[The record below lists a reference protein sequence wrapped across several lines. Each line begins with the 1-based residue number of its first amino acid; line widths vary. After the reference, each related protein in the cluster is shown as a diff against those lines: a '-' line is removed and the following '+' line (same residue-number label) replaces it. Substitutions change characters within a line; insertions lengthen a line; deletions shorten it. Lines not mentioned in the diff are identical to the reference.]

1 MSGSETKQ
9 GDILCIGEIFE
20 SIAGKDEQTLARTLE
35 RSSIKTM
42 LLFESVYGISPL
54 LHCART
60 GDMSHLGL
68 VRCLLKSGLCDSE
81 TVDSKGRTV
90 LAGLVGA
97 HAQTE
102 RTAAVGYLE
111 RMIEIVIEGADDS
124 TACYRMLKHNSLPLF
139 KAFLSLKQYDEGRLF
154 ECLTCALT
162 KLRVKLFILAVDLE
176 LFVLGILADYEFRH
190 FSGNWTGGRGKTV
203 DEWKA
208 QAGVVI
214 DCWSVIGKRYDN
226 ASCNDIDNRLLHRLL
241 VIHNH
246 LYFLHYL
253 NQNHQRKFLEHLR
266 LRELVKVKRFL
277 EQTEQKLREII
288 GECQSTIVH
297 KKESLI
303 EELMEKM
310 KISCKVTIYQQYE
323 AKRIAIG
330 SCNQNPDTLII
341 EMIKRIRK
349 EDYEWANSKSHE
361 LKALQQRQKQWL
373 IEQFEGRLKCIKQ
386 PQNVADRILAELK
399 RNPVGR
405 IAATIVASESFDLE
419 HLMRGKDRRTRRKL
433 IKCYGQLRQLY
444 SLHKIY
450 IVFSHVSRVQPA
462 NVETFQDCLKRTVM
476 TLGEMLKNTK
486 STPNMPNGRLKQ
498 AMGCMI
504 TRRFADIV
512 ISLRNSYARP
522 FSLSQLLIDANLERR
537 VYSSLPQ
544 QTVVIRMVM
553 NLLFVVQMA
562 EVRRSFYGMLMRC
575 GSLDALRSLLIY
587 TSKQDVFSTPIQTV
601 FGQVTQYFAKAKG
614 LLAELSENPVGNTV
628 EFSQLE
634 DQFQVQCGIVDEVK
648 AMLAAEKVLDYE
660 SLHQK
665 CISCNDLP
673 TIRRLLHSKINAYR
687 PNAVLESIGNRWNGN
702 GSSILRVP
710 GMVVRLSGIDTEL
723 VCNEL
728 ARIVDATRE
737 AKTSYKN
744 HTSQLIEDL
753 NISEEVDDVEGVEQL
768 TELLAPYYENIFLLD
783 KKWSVLRSFCKQR
796 RLPWNETDAQR
807 LRQRDEQQLQA
818 MYDERHRKLQTILAR
833 PDFRQVDPVRRNII
847 VQEDMNAT
855 LEQLQLELCAILTA
869 VGYFGTSFQRIKQGI
884 PLIQGRNYR
893 NLLAHD
899 SLSYN
904 MLSDSGDVK
913 KTVNAL
919 VFNRLQIRLF
929 ESKQNESI
937 ELRLPSLENMYQWVE
952 EQQQLLA
959 CVLADDLT
967 QTHAMMRSGGEI
979 KGYFCFTPDVAQYS
993 AAYYSIGHK
1002 IKAYCA
1008 LAPSLALLFDR
1019 YFPFSANTE

>member
-214 DCWSVIGKRYDN
+214 DCWSVIGK
-226 ASCNDIDNRLLHRLL
+226 
-241 VIHNH
+241 
-246 LYFLHYL
+246 
-253 NQNHQRKFLEHLR
+253 
-266 LRELVKVKRFL
+266 
-277 EQTEQKLREII
+277 
-288 GECQSTIVH
+288 
-297 KKESLI
+297 
-303 EELMEKM
+303 
-310 KISCKVTIYQQYE
+310 
-323 AKRIAIG
+323 
-330 SCNQNPDTLII
+330 
-341 EMIKRIRK
+341 
-349 EDYEWANSKSHE
+349 
-361 LKALQQRQKQWL
+361 
-373 IEQFEGRLKCIKQ
+373 
-386 PQNVADRILAELK
+386 
-399 RNPVGR
+399 
-405 IAATIVASESFDLE
+405 
-419 HLMRGKDRRTRRKL
+419 
-433 IKCYGQLRQLY
+433 
-444 SLHKIY
+444 
-450 IVFSHVSRVQPA
+450 RVQPA

-919 VFNRLQIRLF
+919 VFNRLQIRV
-929 ESKQNESI
+929 
-937 ELRLPSLENMYQWVE
+937 RTVT
-952 EQQQLLA
+952 
-959 CVLADDLT
+959 VT
-967 QTHAMMRSGGEI
+967 VTTRS
-979 KGYFCFTPDVAQYS
+979 TTDSSQ
-993 AAYYSIGHK
+993 
-1002 IKAYCA
+1002 
-1008 LAPSLALLFDR
+1008 LAPATDAAPDGPVDVPPADGTSSGPFGMTFSCVCSSVATSTALLIVFSSGYLPLTGGGIVSPAPPKSLYVSASGAHSPLKSSVSTDHTIRPASFCRTANRTLFAIERVLSYTTTCEAVPFDLIATISEAAASHSSVQSSGLR
-1019 YFPFSANTE
+1019 FSSSHTSL

>member
-1 MSGSETKQ
+1 MEF
-9 GDILCIGEIFE
+9 I
-20 SIAGKDEQTLARTLE
+20 
-35 RSSIKTM
+35 
-42 LLFESVYGISPL
+42 
-54 LHCART
+54 
-60 GDMSHLGL
+60 
-68 VRCLLKSGLCDSE
+68 
-81 TVDSKGRTV
+81 
-90 LAGLVGA
+90 
-97 HAQTE
+97 
-102 RTAAVGYLE
+102 
-111 RMIEIVIEGADDS
+111 RMI
-124 TACYRMLKHNSLPLF
+124 
-139 KAFLSLKQYDEGRLF
+139 AFQ
-154 ECLTCALT
+154 
-162 KLRVKLFILAVDLE
+162 
-176 LFVLGILADYEFRH
+176 
-190 FSGNWTGGRGKTV
+190 
-203 DEWKA
+203 
-208 QAGVVI
+208 
-214 DCWSVIGKRYDN
+214 
-226 ASCNDIDNRLLHRLL
+226 
-241 VIHNH
+241 
-246 LYFLHYL
+246 
-253 NQNHQRKFLEHLR
+253 
-266 LRELVKVKRFL
+266 LVKVKCFL
-277 EQTEQKLREII
+277 EQMEQKLREII
-288 GECQSTIVH
+288 GECESTIVY

-310 KISCKVTIYQQYE
+310 RMSCKVTICQQYE
-323 AKRIAIG
+323 AKWIAIG
-330 SCNQNPDTLII
+330 SSNQNPDTLII

-349 EDYEWANSKSHE
+349 EDHEWANSKAHE
-361 LKALQQRQKQWL
+361 LKALQQMQKQWL

-399 RNPVGR
+399 RNPVDR
-405 IAATIVASESFDLE
+405 IATSIVASESFDLE

-486 STPNMPNGRLKQ
+486 STPNMPNSRLKQ
-498 AMGCMI
+498 AVGCMI

-522 FSLSQLLIDANLERR
+522 FALSQLLIDANLERR

-544 QTVVIRMVM
+544 QTVFIRMVM
-553 NLLFVVQMA
+553 NLLFVVVMS

-587 TSKQDVFSTPIQTV
+587 TSKQDVFFTPIQTV
-601 FGQVTQYFAKAKG
+601 FGQVTHYFANVKG
-614 LLAELSENPVGNTV
+614 LLEELSKYPFGNTV
-628 EFSQLE
+628 EFTKIQE
-634 DQFQVQCGIVDEVK
+634 QFQIQCGIVEEVK
-648 AMLAAEKVLDYE
+648 AMIAADKELDYE
-660 SLHQK
+660 SLHK
-665 CISCNDLP
+665 RCFLCNDLS

-687 PNAVLESIGNRWNGN
+687 PNAVLESICNRWNGN
-702 GSSILRVP
+702 GSSILRIP
-710 GMVVRLSGIDTEL
+710 GMIVRLSAIETEP

-728 ARIVDATRE
+728 ALIVDATRE
-737 AKTSYKN
+737 AKTSYEK
-744 HTSQLIEDL
+744 HTRQLIEDL
-753 NISEEVDDVEGVEQL
+753 DISEEVDDVEGVEQL

-783 KKWSVLRSFCKQR
+783 KKWSVLKSFCKQR
-796 RLPWNETDAQR
+796 RLPWNETDAQK
-807 LRQRDEQQLQA
+807 LRQRDEQQLQT

-833 PDFRQVDPVRRNII
+833 PDFQQVDPVRRNIF

-869 VGYFGTSFQRIKQGI
+869 VGYFGDRFQRIKQGI
-884 PLIQGRNYR
+884 PIIQGRNYR

-904 MLSDSGDVK
+904 MLSGSGDVK

-979 KGYFCFTPDVAQYS
+979 KGYFCFTPDVAQYP
-993 AAYYSIGHK
+993 AAYYSIGYK

>member
-1 MSGSETKQ
+1 MSGGETKH

-60 GDMSHLGL
+60 GDMSHLAL
-68 VRCLLKSGLCDSE
+68 VRCLLRSGLCDSE

-102 RTAAVGYLE
+102 RTAAPGFLE

-139 KAFLSLKQYDEGRLF
+139 QAFLSLKQYDEGRLF

-176 LFVLGILADYEFRH
+176 IFVLGILADYEFRH
-190 FSGNWTGGRGKTV
+190 LSGKWTGGRGKTV
-203 DEWKA
+203 HEWKA
-208 QAGVVI
+208 QAGIVI
-214 DCWSVIGKRYDN
+214 DCWSVIGK
-226 ASCNDIDNRLLHRLL
+226 
-241 VIHNH
+241 
-246 LYFLHYL
+246 
-253 NQNHQRKFLEHLR
+253 
-266 LRELVKVKRFL
+266 
-277 EQTEQKLREII
+277 
-288 GECQSTIVH
+288 
-297 KKESLI
+297 
-303 EELMEKM
+303 
-310 KISCKVTIYQQYE
+310 
-323 AKRIAIG
+323 
-330 SCNQNPDTLII
+330 
-341 EMIKRIRK
+341 
-349 EDYEWANSKSHE
+349 
-361 LKALQQRQKQWL
+361 
-373 IEQFEGRLKCIKQ
+373 
-386 PQNVADRILAELK
+386 
-399 RNPVGR
+399 
-405 IAATIVASESFDLE
+405 
-419 HLMRGKDRRTRRKL
+419 
-433 IKCYGQLRQLY
+433 
-444 SLHKIY
+444 
-450 IVFSHVSRVQPA
+450 RVQPA

-504 TRRFADIV
+504 TPRFADIV

-553 NLLFVVQMA
+553 NLLFVIVMA

-601 FGQVTQYFAKAKG
+601 FGQVTQYFANIKG
-614 LLAELSENPVGNTV
+614 LLEELSENPVGNTV
-628 EFSQLE
+628 EFSQLG
-634 DQFQVQCGIVDEVK
+634 DQIQVQCGIVDEVK
-648 AMLAAEKVLDYE
+648 AMLAAEKELDYE
-660 SLHQK
+660 SLRQK
-665 CISCNDLP
+665 CISCNDLS

-687 PNAVLESIGNRWNGN
+687 PNAVLESICNRWIGN

-728 ARIVDATRE
+728 ARIVNATRE

-744 HTSQLIEDL
+744 HTRQLIEDL
-753 NISEEVDDVEGVEQL
+753 NISEVVDDVEGVEQL
-768 TELLAPYYENIFLLD
+768 TELLAPYYENILLLD
-783 KKWSVLRSFCKQR
+783 KKWSVLKSFCKQR
-796 RLPWNETDAQR
+796 RLPWNETDAQK
-807 LRQRDEQQLQA
+807 LRQRDEQQVQTL
-818 MYDERHRKLQTILAR
+818 YDERHRKLQTILAR
-833 PDFRQVDPVRRNII
+833 PDFRGVDPVRRNII

-869 VGYFGTSFQRIKQGI
+869 VGYFGDSFQCIKQGI
-884 PLIQGRNYR
+884 PIIQGRNYR

-904 MLSDSGDVK
+904 MLSASGDVK

-937 ELRLPSLENMYQWVE
+937 ELHLPSLENMYQWVE

-1019 YFPFSANTE
+1019 YFPFFGEY

>member
-1 MSGSETKQ
+1 MSGGETKH
-9 GDILCIGEIFE
+9 GDILCIREIFE

-68 VRCLLKSGLCDSE
+68 VRCLLRSGLCDSE

-90 LAGLVGA
+90 LAGLVEA

-102 RTAAVGYLE
+102 STAAAGFLE

-190 FSGNWTGGRGKTV
+190 LSGKWTGGRGKTV

-214 DCWSVIGKRYDN
+214 DCWSVIGK
-226 ASCNDIDNRLLHRLL
+226 
-241 VIHNH
+241 
-246 LYFLHYL
+246 
-253 NQNHQRKFLEHLR
+253 
-266 LRELVKVKRFL
+266 
-277 EQTEQKLREII
+277 
-288 GECQSTIVH
+288 
-297 KKESLI
+297 
-303 EELMEKM
+303 
-310 KISCKVTIYQQYE
+310 
-323 AKRIAIG
+323 
-330 SCNQNPDTLII
+330 
-341 EMIKRIRK
+341 
-349 EDYEWANSKSHE
+349 
-361 LKALQQRQKQWL
+361 
-373 IEQFEGRLKCIKQ
+373 
-386 PQNVADRILAELK
+386 
-399 RNPVGR
+399 
-405 IAATIVASESFDLE
+405 
-419 HLMRGKDRRTRRKL
+419 
-433 IKCYGQLRQLY
+433 
-444 SLHKIY
+444 
-450 IVFSHVSRVQPA
+450 RVQPA

-486 STPNMPNGRLKQ
+486 STPNMPNSRLKQ
-498 AMGCMI
+498 AVGCMI
-504 TRRFADIV
+504 TRRFADI
-512 ISLRNSYARP
+512 
-522 FSLSQLLIDANLERR
+522 
-537 VYSSLPQ
+537 
-544 QTVVIRMVM
+544 TVVIRMVM
-553 NLLFVVQMA
+553 NLLFVVVMA
-562 EVRRSFYGMLMRC
+562 EVRRSFYGMLMRF
-575 GSLDALRSLLIY
+575 GSLDALRSLLNY
-587 TSKQDVFSTPIQTV
+587 TSEQDVFSTPIQTV
-601 FGQVTQYFAKAKG
+601 FGQVTQYFAKVKG
-614 LLAELSENPVGNTV
+614 LLEELSENPVGNTV

-634 DQFQVQCGIVDEVK
+634 DIFQVQCGIVDEVK
-648 AMLAAEKVLDYE
+648 AMLAPEKELDYE
-660 SLHQK
+660 SLRQK

-687 PNAVLESIGNRWNGN
+687 PNAVLESICNRWIGN

-737 AKTSYKN
+737 AKTSYEK
-744 HTSQLIEDL
+744 HTRQLIEDL
-753 NISEEVDDVEGVEQL
+753 NISEGVDDVEGVEQL

-783 KKWSVLRSFCKQR
+783 KKWSVLKSFCKQR
-796 RLPWNETDAQR
+796 RLPWNETDTQK
-807 LRQRDEQQLQA
+807 LRQRDEQQLQTL
-818 MYDERHRKLQTILAR
+818 YDERHRKLQTILAR
-833 PDFRQVDPVRRNII
+833 PDFQQVDPVRRNIF

-869 VGYFGTSFQRIKQGI
+869 VGYFGDRFQRIKQGI
-884 PLIQGRNYR
+884 PIIQGRNYR

-904 MLSDSGDVK
+904 MLSGSGDVK

-919 VFNRLQIRLF
+919 RSIRLHT
-929 ESKQNESI
+929 I
-937 ELRLPSLENMYQWVE
+937 P
-952 EQQQLLA
+952 
-959 CVLADDLT
+959 
-967 QTHAMMRSGGEI
+967 
-979 KGYFCFTPDVAQYS
+979 
-993 AAYYSIGHK
+993 
-1002 IKAYCA
+1002 
-1008 LAPSLALLFDR
+1008 
-1019 YFPFSANTE
+1019 